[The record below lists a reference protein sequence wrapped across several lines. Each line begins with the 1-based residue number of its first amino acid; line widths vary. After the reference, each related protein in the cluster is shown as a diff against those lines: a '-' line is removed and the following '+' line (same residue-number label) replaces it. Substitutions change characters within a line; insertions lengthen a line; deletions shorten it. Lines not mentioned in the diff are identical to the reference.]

1 MAKFI
6 CGLEGVRGR
15 SLKVYDTKCIIDT
28 KKTAGSFITGNF
40 TDGEKT
46 IFLCDVVGVQFK
58 KSGGLIGYLQFET
71 SSMQMNNSNSN
82 MFSEN
87 TFTFEEGKN
96 GVTNDLMQ
104 AIYNYVTDRI
114 EEIKYNTTLIE
125 ETPNYN
131 TIRYYKSA
139 STANGGFAPMS
150 QPTQAADTVPTPVT
164 APQPTG
170 TEKQC
175 TCGKVFVG
183 KFCPACGKKA
193 EEETEQFA
201 ETGFVATE
209 QDPIEEETGLL
220 VEDTEE

>member
-6 CGLEGVRGR
+6 CAIEGVRGR
-15 SLKVYDTKCIIDT
+15 SLRLYDTKCIINT

-71 SSMQMNNSNSN
+71 SSMQMNNSDSN

-96 GVTNDLMQ
+96 GVSNALME

-114 EEIKYNTTLIE
+114 EEIKYGTTLIT
-125 ETPNYN
+125 ETPNYT
-131 TIRYYKSA
+131 TIANYKSA
-139 STANGGFAPMS
+139 PVGGAPVPPPS
-150 QPTQAADTVPTPVT
+150 AAPDAATI
-164 APQPTG
+164 
-170 TEKQC
+170 QC
-175 TCGKVFVG
+175 ECGREFVG
-183 KFCPACGKKA
+183 KFCPGCGKKA
-193 EEETEQFA
+193 EE
-201 ETGFVATE
+201 
-209 QDPIEEETGLL
+209 
-220 VEDTEE
+220 